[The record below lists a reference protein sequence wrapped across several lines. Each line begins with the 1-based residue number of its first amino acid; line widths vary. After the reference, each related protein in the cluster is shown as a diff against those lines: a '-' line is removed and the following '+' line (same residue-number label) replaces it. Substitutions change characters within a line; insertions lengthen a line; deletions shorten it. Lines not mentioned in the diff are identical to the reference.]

1 MATWLIKTEPGDYA
15 WDDMARD
22 KRTAWTGVANNA
34 ARLHMRAVRKGDEAF
49 FYHTGADKAIMGLV
63 KIVTNPY
70 EDPDEPGLNGK
81 GEMKAPL
88 FDVLV
93 GKKAKTP
100 VTLKAVKADERFKDF
115 ELVRQARLSV
125 MPVPPKLGTII
136 RQWAGL

>member
-15 WDDMARD
+15 WDDMAKD

-34 ARLHMRAVRKGDEAF
+34 ARMHMRAVKKGDEAF
-49 FYHTGADKAIMGLV
+49 FYHTGDDKAIMGIV

-70 EDPDEPGLNGK
+70 EDPDEPGLNAK

-88 FDVLV
+88 FDVSA

-100 VTLKAVKADERFKDF
+100 LTLKEIKADERFKDF
-115 ELVRQARLSV
+115 DLVRQSRLSV
-125 MPVPPKLGTII
+125 MSVPPALERII
-136 RQWAGL
+136 RQKTGL

>member
-1 MATWLIKTEPGDYA
+1 MATWLIKTEPGDYS
-15 WDDMARD
+15 WDDMVKD

-34 ARLHMRAVRKGDEAF
+34 ARMHMRAVKKGDEAF
-49 FYHTGADKAIMGLV
+49 FYHTGDDKAIMGIV
-63 KIVTNPY
+63 KIVSNPY

-88 FDVLV
+88 FDVSA

-100 VTLKAVKADERFKDF
+100 LTLKEVKDDERFKDF

-125 MPVPPKLGTII
+125 MPVPPAIEKII
-136 RQWAGL
+136 RQKTGL

>member
-1 MATWLIKTEPGDYA
+1 MATWLIKTEPGDYS
-15 WDDMARD
+15 WDDMAKD

-34 ARLHMRAVRKGDEAF
+34 ARMHMRAVKKGDEAF
-49 FYHTGADKAIMGLV
+49 FYHTGNDKAIMGIV

-88 FDVLV
+88 FDVSV
-93 GKKAKTP
+93 GKQAATP
-100 VTLKAVKADERFKDF
+100 LTLKDVKADERFQDF

-125 MPVPPKLGTII
+125 MPVPAKLDKII
-136 RQWAGL
+136 RQKTGL